1 MRGASA
7 DTPGRGAR
15 ADLPTD
21 PRPGE
26 EGAARPP
33 MRWPAPAKLNLFL
46 RILGRRADGRHDL
59 QTVFQLL
66 DFGDEVE
73 LIPRRDDRIVLLNP
87 PPGLDAA
94 NELSVR
100 AAHLLRAR
108 IRAGIRAHALTA
120 PPTGV
125 SIRLVKRIPAGAGLG
140 GGSSNAATTLVALNR
155 IWEAGLDDRALAA
168 LGLEL
173 GADVPVFVHGRSGW
187 AEGVGERLLPLPLPP
202 LWCLVV
208 HPRVSVSTA
217 EVFADPGLTR
227 DSPPLK
233 IPRPSAGRAVDVA
246 ALLAMAG
253 NDCEPAVRLRH
264 PVVGRVIEWL
274 RGRVERAEWARM
286 TGTGSAVFGV
296 FRGEEPARRAL
307 RDLPQGWDGWVARG
321 VAESPLR
328 RIGRR
333 GPARAKGDAAGAP
346 G

>member
-26 EGAARPP
+26 EAAARPP

-73 LIPRRDDRIVLLNP
+73 LIPRRDDRIVLLDP
-87 PPGLDAA
+87 PPGLDPA

-100 AAHLLRAR
+100 AARLLRTR
-108 IRAGIRAHALTA
+108 IRTRIRAHARTA

-125 SIRLVKRIPAGAGLG
+125 SIRLVKRVPPGAGLG

-155 IWEAGLDDRALAA
+155 IWAAGLDDRALAA

-187 AEGVGERLLPLPLPP
+187 AEGVGERLLPLPLPS

-208 HPRVSVSTA
+208 HPRIFVSTA

-233 IPRPSAGRAVDVA
+233 IPRPSAGRPVDAA
-246 ALLAMAG
+246 ALLAAAG
-253 NDCEPAVRLRH
+253 NDCEPTVCLRH
-264 PVVGRVIEWL
+264 PVVGRLIEWL

-286 TGTGSAVFGV
+286 TGTGSAAFGV
-296 FRGEEPARRAL
+296 FRGEESARRAL

-333 GPARAKGDAAGAP
+333 GPAAAKGEAAGAR

>member
-1 MRGASA
+1 
-7 DTPGRGAR
+7 
-15 ADLPTD
+15 
-21 PRPGE
+21 
-26 EGAARPP
+26 
-33 MRWPAPAKLNLFL
+33 MRWPSPAKLNLFL
-46 RILGRRADGRHDL
+46 RVTGRREDGRHDL

-73 LIPRRDDRIVLLNP
+73 LAPRRDDRIVLLDP

-100 AAHLLRAR
+100 AARLLRAR
-108 IRAGIRAHALTA
+108 AGTRAGA
-120 PPTGV
+120 PRGV
-125 SIRLVKRIPAGAGLG
+125 SIRLVKRIPRGAGLG
-140 GGSSNAATTLVALNR
+140 GGSSNAATALVALNR
-155 IWEAGLDDRALAA
+155 IWGIGLDDRRLAA

-202 LWCLVV
+202 LCYLVV
-208 HPRVSVSTA
+208 HPRISVSTA

-233 IPRPSAGRAVDVA
+233 MPPPSAGGAVDAA
-246 ALLAMAG
+246 ALFAAAG
-253 NDCEPAVRLRH
+253 NDCEPVVRLRH
-264 PVVGRVIEWL
+264 PVVGRLVEWL
-274 RGRVERAEWARM
+274 GERAEWARM
-286 TGTGSAVFGV
+286 TGTGSAAFGV
-296 FRGEEPARRAL
+296 FRGEAPARRAL
-307 RDLPQGWDGWVARG
+307 RDLPAGWDGWVARG

-333 GPARAKGDAAGAP
+333 GPAPAKGDAAGAP

>member
-1 MRGASA
+1 MRGVAA
-7 DTPGRGAR
+7 DTPGRTAR
-15 ADLPTD
+15 ADLPAD
-21 PRPGE
+21 PRRGAE
-26 EGAARPP
+26 CAARPP

-73 LIPRRDDRIVLLNP
+73 LSARDDGRIVLLDP

-100 AAHLLRAR
+100 AARLLRTHAR
-108 IRAGIRAHALTA
+108 ARAAA
-120 PPTGV
+120 PKGV
-125 SIRLVKRIPAGAGLG
+125 SIRLVKRIPPGAGLG

-202 LWCLVV
+202 LWYLVV

-233 IPRPSAGRAVDVA
+233 IPRPSAGRPVDAA
-246 ALLAMAG
+246 ALLAAAG
-253 NDCEPAVRLRH
+253 NDCEPVARLRH
-264 PVVGRVIEWL
+264 PVVGRLIEWL
-274 RGRVERAEWARM
+274 RERAEWARM
-286 TGTGSAVFGV
+286 TGTGSAAFGV
-296 FRGEEPARRAL
+296 FRGEEPARSAL
-307 RDLPQGWDGWVARG
+307 RGLPEGWDGWVARG

-328 RIGRR
+328 LAVSR
-333 GPARAKGDAAGAP
+333 GPEAKGRPAGSRGELADL
-346 G
+346 GA